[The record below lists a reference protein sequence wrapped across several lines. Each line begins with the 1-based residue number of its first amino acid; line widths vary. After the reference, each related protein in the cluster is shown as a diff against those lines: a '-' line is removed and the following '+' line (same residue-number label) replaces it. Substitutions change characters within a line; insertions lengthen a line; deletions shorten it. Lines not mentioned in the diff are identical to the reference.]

1 MNSDGL
7 FASLTALPV
16 LGVAIG
22 LVFTYLVASLV
33 ASAVKEAV
41 AAVFQWRG
49 SYVQQGIAVMLSHSR
64 GTAFAWGSVR
74 AWFSAHVTRIDPT
87 VAPLS
92 ALETA
97 GKACEQALDLVRTAV
112 ASPQDIAKAECA
124 RTAGQAASGAVEQ
137 ARGAIAASG
146 WQPDVLVDVGAKAA
160 GDIEKAARS
169 SGAEA
174 GAALAD
180 AEKAVRTFSAAV
192 AVSSVQVHPL
202 LKCTPTRMPSYV
214 APQDF
219 ASALLDALRDGSG
232 GPLFAQASTT
242 VKALPDGDI
251 KRILSAFLQDAGGD
265 IDKLRARIETWFDDS
280 MDRLSG
286 IYKRFTQAF
295 LLALGLLIAVGL
307 NIDSVHLVAA
317 LWNQPTL
324 RTQIV
329 AQAQADLPTS
339 GDTAP
344 HSRDTPTADAAA
356 IRQAVARV
364 QMLPQ
369 PIGWGPCSGF
379 MLPPATAHDLT
390 NAASSPADRGACPAR
405 ESVHWLRWDI
415 LAVVGWLIT
424 AFAISLGAPF
434 WFDLLQSFM
443 RVRAAGAP
451 PHRAD
456 VTAPSQQR

>member
-33 ASAVKEAV
+33 ASSVKEAI

-49 SYVQQGIAVMLSHSR
+49 SYLQQGISVMLSHSR
-64 GTAFAWGSVR
+64 GTAFTWGTLR
-74 AWFSAHVTRIDPT
+74 AWFSAHVTRVDPT
-87 VAPLS
+87 VLPLS

-97 GKACEQALDLVRTAV
+97 RTACEQALDQLRTAI
-112 ASPQDIAKAECA
+112 ANPQDTAKAEAA
-124 RTAGQAASGAVEQ
+124 RTAAQTAGDAVKQAGEAVAASGRQPAVLVEV
-137 ARGAIAASG
+137 GATAAS
-146 WQPDVLVDVGAKAA
+146 
-160 GDIEKAARS
+160 DIGKAARS

-202 LKCTPTRMPSYV
+202 LKGTPTRMPSYI

-219 ASALLDALRDGSG
+219 ATALLEALRDGSG
-232 GPLFAQASTT
+232 APLFVQAENT
-242 VKALPDGDI
+242 VKKLPDGDI
-251 KRILSAFLQDAGGD
+251 KRILSAFIQDAGGD
-265 IDKLRARIETWFDDS
+265 IGKLRARIETWFDVS

-307 NIDSVHLVAA
+307 NVDTVHLVAA
-317 LWNQPTL
+317 LWNQPAL
-324 RTQIV
+324 RAQIV
-329 AQAQADLPTS
+329 AQAQSELS
-339 GDTAP
+339 GLSSTPGTGASTANL
-344 HSRDTPTADAAA
+344 TAV
-356 IRQAVARV
+356 RQAVTRV

-369 PIGWGPCSGF
+369 PIGWGACAGLLMPPAASSGVAD
-379 MLPPATAHDLT
+379 PSPATAG
-390 NAASSPADRGACPAR
+390 PAACPSRNA
-405 ESVHWLRWDI
+405 SHWLQWDL
-415 LAVVGWLIT
+415 LAVVGWVIT

-434 WFDLLQSFM
+434 WFDLLQTFM
-443 RVRAAGAP
+443 RVRAAGARP
-451 PHRAD
+451 KPAD
-456 VTAPSQQR
+456 VTAARGR